1 MLSLWDVVTIAAYVL
16 AMVWHHWL
24 YCEELLSPLWSEED
38 SVNSIRIPILKIED
52 VLVASIQVALHDA
65 SAVQFKDDLLQKIH
79 DTKARGVIIDLT
91 AIDVVDSFIGRMIAD
106 IAAMSGLMGAR
117 VILTGLQPAVAIT
130 LVELGLELQGVLTAL
145 NLEKGL
151 ALMKN
156 QVDQTTEEGG
166 DGPA

>member
-1 MLSLWDVVTIAAYVL
+1 
-16 AMVWHHWL
+16 
-24 YCEELLSPLWSEED
+24 
-38 SVNSIRIPILKIED
+38 

-106 IAAMSGLMGAR
+106 IASMSGLMGAQ
-117 VILTGLQPAVAIT
+117 VVLTGLQPAVAIT
-130 LVELGLELQGVLTAL
+130 LVELGLELPRVLTAL

-151 ALMKN
+151 AIMQN
-156 QVDQTTEEGG
+156 QNLQASQDDDTSTEEGFN
-166 DGPA
+166 DSA